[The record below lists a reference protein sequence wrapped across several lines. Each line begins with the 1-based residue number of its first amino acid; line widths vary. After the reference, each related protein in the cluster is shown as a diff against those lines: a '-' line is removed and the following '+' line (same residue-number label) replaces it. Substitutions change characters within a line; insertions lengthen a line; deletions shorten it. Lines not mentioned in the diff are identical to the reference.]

1 MAARGGG
8 IRGGGQGEGLEPST
22 LKELGGGGGG
32 GAKPLLLESSE
43 DEGKFSADLID
54 ERGVLYIVSARMLV
68 MWSS

>member
-22 LKELGGGGGG
+22 LKELGGG
-32 GAKPLLLESSE
+32 KPLLLESSE